1 MERKADSLL
10 ADWIRLAGPDAA
22 QYGRDLIARYQETHR
37 HYHTAEHLRHIL
49 RTLDLFA
56 DEAADPVA
64 VRYAAWFHDVVYDV
78 GTDQRLTNEERS
90 ARLAVNVL
98 KGMNAKSGLIDET
111 GRLVRVTADHRPGPG
126 DANGRVLCDADL
138 AILGAQPDDYAR
150 YCAQVREEY
159 RVYPDEEFR
168 PGRTAVLRT
177 LLDRRA
183 IYRTKV
189 GRDLF
194 EDAARRNLK
203 AEIERLA
210 QAGVRRS

>member
-37 HYHTAEHLRHIL
+37 HYHTTEHLRHIL
-49 RTLDLFA
+49 RVLDQLGE
-56 DEAADPVA
+56 EAADPVA

-78 GTDQRLTNEERS
+78 GGDPRLTNEERS

-98 KGMNAKSGLIDET
+98 KGMRAKPGLIGET
-111 GRLVRVTADHRPGPG
+111 GRLVRITADHRPG
-126 DANGRVLCDADL
+126 DDDVNGRVLCDADL
-138 AILGAQPDDYAR
+138 AILGAAPEDYAR

-159 RVYPDEEFR
+159 RIYPDEQFR

-177 LLDRRA
+177 MLDRPA
-183 IYRTKV
+183 IYRTKTA
-189 GRDLF
+189 RDRF
-194 EDAARRNLK
+194 EDAARRNIA

-210 QAGVRRS
+210 AGGK

>member
-1 MERKADSLL
+1 MEQKADSLL

-37 HYHTAEHLRHIL
+37 HYHTAEHLRHVL
-49 RTLDLFA
+49 RTLDLFGEA
-56 DEAADPVA
+56 AADPVA

-78 GTDQRLTNEERS
+78 GGDPRLTNEERS

-98 KGMNAKSGLIDET
+98 KGMHAKPGLIDET
-111 GRLVRVTADHRPGPG
+111 GRLVRITADHRPGQG
-126 DANGRVLCDADL
+126 DVNGWVLCDADL
-138 AILGAQPDDYAR
+138 AILGAEPDDYTR

-159 RVYPDEEFR
+159 RVYPDEKFR

-177 LLDRRA
+177 MLDRRT
-183 IYRTKV
+183 IYRTQPAQ
-189 GRDLF
+189 DLF
-194 EDAARRNLK
+194 EAAARRNIE

-210 QAGVRRS
+210 AGA